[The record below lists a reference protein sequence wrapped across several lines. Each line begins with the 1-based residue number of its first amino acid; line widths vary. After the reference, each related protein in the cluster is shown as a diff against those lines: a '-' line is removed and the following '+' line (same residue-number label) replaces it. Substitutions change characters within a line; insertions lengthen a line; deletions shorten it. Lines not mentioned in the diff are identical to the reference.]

1 MHKSLLLTTGLA
13 LAFAVSSVSAQELGK
28 KREPLTGGAIVVHS
42 AYRSSTIT
50 GMAVRNSSG
59 ENLGKIE
66 DLVIDLNS
74 GEVRYAA
81 LSFGGFLGVGDKLF
95 AVPMRSLR
103 LVVADKD
110 RHFVLNV
117 DKERLEKAP
126 GFDKNS
132 WPDFANPN
140 WSVDVDKFYQADTTA
155 KPAKI
160 VKTSKTAKTADTDG
174 MRHDGIVVNTKD
186 NRLTMSDKDGEN
198 QHSHDIDGKAK
209 IMLDGKPAQLKD
221 LKSGYAL
228 TVTTDANAVVMAIDA
243 RSRRVE
249 R

>member
-1 MHKSLLLTTGLA
+1 MRKKLLLTTGLA
-13 LAFAVSSVSAQELGK
+13 LALAVSSAWGQELGK
-28 KREPLTGGAIVVHS
+28 KRAPLTGGAIVVHS
-42 AYRSSTIT
+42 AYRASTIT
-50 GMAVRNSSG
+50 GMAVRNSSD

-117 DKERLEKAP
+117 DKKRLEKAP
-126 GFDKNS
+126 GFNKDA

-140 WSVDVDKFYQADTTA
+140 WSVDVDKFYEADARDT
-155 KPAKI
+155 K
-160 VKTSKTAKTADTDG
+160 VKTIKTVAKTNGT
-174 MRHDGIVVNTKD
+174 RHDGIVVNIKD
-186 NRLTMSDKDGEN
+186 NRLTMTDKDGETP
-198 QHSHDIDGKAK
+198 HSHDIDAK
-209 IMLDGKPAQLKD
+209 VAIMLDGKPAQLND
-221 LKSGYAL
+221 LKSGYAV
-228 TVTTDANAVVMAIDA
+228 TVTTGANAVVMAIDA
-243 RSRRVE
+243 RSRRAE